1 MNPASVSY
9 DLHRQG
15 ISAADGDTSPVTTLD
30 HTLCLESQVL
40 VKVSGTNVSATIVME
55 LECEPN
61 GTGYYRSQSYT
72 VSRSQALLIRHG
84 GAHVRV
90 RVIALTGTGP
100 SLDIYLK
107 RV

>member
-1 MNPASVSY
+1 MSY

-15 ISAADGDTSPVTTLD
+15 ISAADSDTGPVNTLD

-40 VKVSGTNVSATIVME
+40 IKVTGTNVSATIVME
-55 LECEPN
+55 LERAAN
-61 GTGYYRSQSYT
+61 GTEYNRSQSYT
-72 VSRSQALLIRHG
+72 ISRSQALLIRHG
-84 GAHVRV
+84 GAHVRI